1 MSSTG
6 ICMRALKPDGGA
18 HMTCASLGSDLDSSP
33 ACICLHLFVLYL
45 CNIKEESFNFET
57 KVEIGVA
64 KQS

>member
-6 ICMRALKPDGGA
+6 ICMHALKPDGGA
-18 HMTCASLGSDLDSSP
+18 HMICASLGSDLDSSP
-33 ACICLHLFVLYL
+33 TCVCLHLFVLYL
-45 CNIKEESFNFET
+45 CSIKEESFIFET